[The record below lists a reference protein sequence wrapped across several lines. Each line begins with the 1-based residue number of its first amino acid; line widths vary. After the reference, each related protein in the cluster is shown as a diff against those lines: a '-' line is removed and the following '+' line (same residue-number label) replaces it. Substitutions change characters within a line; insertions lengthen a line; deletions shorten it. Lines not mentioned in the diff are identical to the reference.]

1 MQPIDATFWR
11 DITSPNRA
19 DLEALAI
26 NDLVI
31 DDILHGG
38 QRTKIERYADGVFF
52 VFMRSRSRHV
62 MGWNLSRPRFMCL
75 SHPNT
80 CTRFTT
86 AMSSLFAS
94 PMHAGV
100 RT

>member
-11 DITSPNRA
+11 DITSPNQA
-19 DLEALAI
+19 YLEALAI

-52 VFMRSRSRHV
+52 VFYAFS
-62 MGWNLSRPRFMCL
+62 FE
-75 SHPNT
+75 
-80 CTRFTT
+80 TRDGLELIPT
-86 AMSSLFAS
+86 
-94 PMHAGV
+94 PI
-100 RT
+100 